1 MPGLEEVDV
10 EHIKRNHY
18 PPEPSKCPLCRETY
32 LKEAPAKKSGRKDVD
47 VRIVAKEFGD
57 VIDMDTPPM
66 TRNNDGKIVEVE
78 QSHPSAKMGVVMH
91 DLATDDVVFQPVQ
104 DRTWRRVRD
113 GLMMFGGPA
122 GTLKKCVSDR
132 APEFKKALLDLMI
145 APFGTTPGRSTS
157 HGRAER
163 ANRTVLE
170 VVRLAL
176 EQSGLDMNFIPHAA
190 SHGLWIRR
198 LTKTKDG
205 LSIYEQKC
213 PGCAAPSIWPFG
225 AEVVFKPSKAFNTTD
240 KAAPRGRKGVMID
253 YVACPGGAWTGD
265 YLVAELAHFEANSGR
280 KTVRIHQTKTVT
292 WNGSNRPYFP
302 IFEAVELARKNRLA
316 DGVVERAAFTNTL
329 LGS

>member
-1 MPGLEEVDV
+1 
-10 EHIKRNHY
+10 
-18 PPEPSKCPLCRETY
+18 
-32 LKEAPAKKSGRKDVD
+32 
-47 VRIVAKEFGD
+47 
-57 VIDMDTPPM
+57 
-66 TRNNDGKIVEVE
+66 
-78 QSHPSAKMGVVMH
+78 
-91 DLATDDVVFQPVQ
+91 
-104 DRTWRRVRD
+104 
-113 GLMMFGGPA
+113 
-122 GTLKKCVSDR
+122 
-132 APEFKKALLDLMI
+132 
-145 APFGTTPGRSTS
+145 
-157 HGRAER
+157 
-163 ANRTVLE
+163 
-170 VVRLAL
+170 
-176 EQSGLDMNFIPHAA
+176 MNFIPHAA

-280 KTVRIHQTKTVT
+280 KTIRIHQTKTVT

-302 IFEAVELARKNRLA
+302 IFEAVELARKQRLA

-329 LGS
+329 LPSLSDEAEAVEDDESDAGWLFADADLAPGDGYQVSDLLQGPEEQALEQLEEERPVGTEDAKTPQEYLHLFRLGGWYRRLQSVDPSTVRKPHRGSARPADIHPIVWAGCGQEAQKRELECRRKEQEGDG